1 MHVCVRVCVCVC
13 AVNTDLKALN
23 IQLNSWYNLMLECF
37 QLCTREVM
45 DSHHSGMRCTVEDFN
60 LKCGCGRSF
69 YRQGN
74 LTRYLKFCDD
84 QP

>member
-1 MHVCVRVCVCVC
+1 MNMDVWHACVCVCVC
-13 AVNTDLKALN
+13 AVN
-23 IQLNSWYNLMLECF
+23 LMFECF
-37 QLCTREVM
+37 QLCTREVK